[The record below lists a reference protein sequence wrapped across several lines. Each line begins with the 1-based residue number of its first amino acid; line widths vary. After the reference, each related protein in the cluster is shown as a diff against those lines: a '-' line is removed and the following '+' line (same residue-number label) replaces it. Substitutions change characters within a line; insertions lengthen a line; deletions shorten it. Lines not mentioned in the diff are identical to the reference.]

1 MKADSG
7 TEYLLSNKEVE
18 FFNSGNTR
26 AKSHAW
32 ESDEPEFSFQLYEVV
47 DGNLD

>member
-26 AKSHAW
+26 AKRHAW
-32 ESDEPEFSFQLYEVV
+32 ESDKPEFSFQLYQVV
-47 DGNLD
+47 DGNLG